1 MSILNYTADHRQ
13 FRQRLQKFCQEEII
27 PCVDQWE
34 ADHIVPRDKWK
45 QMGEAGFLCTAVPK
59 EYGGLGGDFLY
70 SVIVAEEL
78 MKTEHMGIMASL
90 HSDIIV
96 PYISAFGSSETK
108 QKYLPHCVSG
118 ETVAAIA
125 MTEPGAGSDVASM
138 ECTAVEDGDE
148 IVLNGSK
155 TFISNGINCGFVIVA
170 AKDPAIEKAH
180 NAISLYIVEDGATGF
195 ERGRQL
201 EKMGLYSQDTAEL
214 FFSDCRIPKRNLLGE
229 KNNGFVQLMQK
240 LQQERLVVSIQAMA
254 GIEHVV
260 EKTVTLCKQEDADG
274 TSLSQQQATQFS
286 LVEML
291 AEAKVLRAFL
301 DQLILD
307 HMQGE
312 NVVTE
317 TSIAKYKISE
327 AYNQILNSALN
338 LLGDFG
344 SSERNTLVRQ
354 ARDAR
359 VQTIY
364 AGTTEVMK
372 SIVAKSMG
380 L

>member
-1 MSILNYTADHRQ
+1 MSFLNYTEDHQQ
-13 FRQRLQKFCQEEII
+13 FRQRLQKFCQEEIV
-27 PCVDQWE
+27 PYADQWE
-34 ADHIVPRDKWK
+34 ADHMVPRDKWK
-45 QMGEAGFLCTAVPK
+45 QMGEAGFLCTAVAK

-78 MKTEHMGIMASL
+78 MKTESMGLMAPL

-96 PYISAFGSSETK
+96 PYISTFGTAEIK

-118 ETVAAIA
+118 EYIAAVA

-148 IVLNGSK
+148 VVLNGSK

-170 AKDPAIEKAH
+170 VKDPAIEKAH
-180 NAISLYIVEDGATGF
+180 NAISLYIVDSGTVGF

-201 EKMGLYSQDTAEL
+201 EKMGMYSQDTAEL
-214 FFSDCRIPKRNLLGE
+214 FFSDCRIPKSNLLGE
-229 KNNGFVQLMQK
+229 KNNGFIQLMQK
-240 LQQERLVVSIQAMA
+240 LQQERLVVTIQAMA
-254 GIEHVV
+254 GIEYVV
-260 EKTVTLCKQEDADG
+260 EKTVALCKQVDSDG
-274 TSLSQQQATQFS
+274 TSFSQQQATQFA

-291 AEAKVLRAFL
+291 AEAKVLGAFV
-301 DQLILD
+301 DQLIVG

-317 TSIAKYKISE
+317 TSIAKYKVSE
-327 AYNQILNSALN
+327 AYNQIINQSLN
-338 LLGDFG
+338 LLGEFG
-344 SSERNTLVRQ
+344 SSERNRLARI
-354 ARDAR
+354 ARDAK

-372 SIVAKSMG
+372 TIVAKSMG